1 MRGILTKNPLD
12 NLHVLLSFNRI
23 FQVDHNLS
31 AEIRKINYPPHLSAK
46 QYRSRAKKMKSI
58 IENSNQKEELI
69 VYWLDQ
75 LLAHSTIEAIFNEC
89 GVTLPQQ
96 FIPHSFHVCQQAA
109 KIDKK
114 FISCSS
120 KTVNDIRMN
129 GVKYVI
135 AVAKECEL
143 SSHGDGTLLAQAVSC
158 SVEFAEKVLLH
169 IKEGREEELLK
180 RRTRVD
186 AIKCTEWPALIKTF
200 VFLPENTRSVPG
212 QQQVSVRYGVRLT
225 KYILLRSR
233 ESIASDFKEKN
244 PECEFKISTIIR
256 EFPQNAVTPTS
267 RDAERNTC
275 PTHANVRRLVR
286 RINRILRK
294 KGFSDSTF
302 PKSCR
307 VLATKIIIQ
316 HKQIQTTGTNIQQKR
331 TPTTNTK
338 H

>member
-1 MRGILTKNPLD
+1 M
-12 NLHVLLSFNRI
+12 S
-23 FQVDHNLS
+23 
-31 AEIRKINYPPHLSAK
+31 
-46 QYRSRAKKMKSI
+46 SR
-58 IENSNQKEELI
+58 
-69 VYWLDQ
+69 
-75 LLAHSTIEAIFNEC
+75 
-89 GVTLPQQ
+89 
-96 FIPHSFHVCQQAA
+96 
-109 KIDKK
+109 
-114 FISCSS
+114 
-120 KTVNDIRMN
+120 
-129 GVKYVI
+129 
-135 AVAKECEL
+135 
-143 SSHGDGTLLAQAVSC
+143 SHGDVTLLAQAVSC

-212 QQQVSVRYGVRLT
+212 QQKVSVRYGVCLP

-233 ESIASDFKEKN
+233 ESIASGFKEKN

-275 PTHANVRRLVR
+275 PTHANVRRLVT

-307 VLATKIIIQ
+307 VLATKIMCPSPVVSPTEPTSWVV
-316 HKQIQTTGTNIQQKR
+316 KCVTDKCTACPGLKWNLPNTLLQQSISFSLWASKEVEV
-331 TPTTNTK
+331 TK
-338 H
+338 LDENNKPKTYKKKVYSLYPETSTVKECLFIRLILIFDYFSITA